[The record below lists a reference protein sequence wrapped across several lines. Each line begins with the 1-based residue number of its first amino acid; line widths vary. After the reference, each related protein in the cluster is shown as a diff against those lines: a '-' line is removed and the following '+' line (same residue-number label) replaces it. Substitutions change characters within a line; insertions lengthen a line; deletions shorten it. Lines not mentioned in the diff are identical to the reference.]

1 MTIIPQT
8 IYIHRKIKQVD
19 QGGVDNNQNK
29 ITKILKL
36 TVLTPL
42 VSVFLKK
49 KLSLG
54 NLSDNKN

>member
-49 KLSLG
+49 ETLLG
-54 NLSDNKN
+54 KSQ